1 MGRGEEERAV
11 ATAGC
16 GREAQV
22 SRHSNVFIT
31 TRLSCGGDDGERRVG
46 RE

>member
-31 TRLSCGGDDGERRVG
+31 TRLSCGG
-46 RE
+46 